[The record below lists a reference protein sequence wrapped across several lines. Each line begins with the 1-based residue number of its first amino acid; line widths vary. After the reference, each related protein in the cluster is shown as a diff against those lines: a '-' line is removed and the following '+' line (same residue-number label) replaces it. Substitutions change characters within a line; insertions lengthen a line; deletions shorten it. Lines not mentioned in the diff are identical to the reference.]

1 MNDKLRQLKT
11 FFESICIISY
21 TASLFKSEETII
33 KKINYPPSGQTVK
46 ISSES
51 AKQFATQ
58 VITWYH
64 QQGRKH
70 LPWQQ
75 NKTPYSVWVS
85 EIMLQQTQVTTVI
98 GYYERFMASFP
109 TISSLANA
117 DEDKVLHHWTGL
129 GYYARARNLHKAAK
143 LIDSEH
149 NGIFPEEIEQV
160 IALPGIGRSTAG
172 AILSLA
178 LNQHHPI
185 LDGNVKRVLARNY
198 LVEGYNGLAKF
209 DKALW
214 QLSEQLTPAEDTGFY
229 TQAMMDLGATVCT
242 RSKPTCELCPV
253 KTSCLALAT
262 SQQAEFPQKKP
273 KKKTP
278 EKNTIMVIPRVTT
291 ERGDKVLMEK
301 RPPAGI
307 WGGLWCFHEVS
318 NKSDI
323 THLLKTLGLKAT
335 ANKNAQQA
343 LTPFRHTFSHF
354 HLDISPIVIEC
365 TQIESEPNSNTNNPK
380 INDQEISEPRKQ
392 KWYDLHNEAS
402 VGLAASTKKLI
413 GLLQSY

>member
-1 MNDKLRQLKT
+1 MK
-11 FFESICIISY
+11 F
-21 TASLFKSEETII
+21 TII
-33 KKINYPPSGQTVK
+33 NTP
-46 ISSES
+46 ISLLSQKVQISTDS

-58 VITWYH
+58 VVTWYH
-64 QQGRKH
+64 HQGRKH

-75 NKTPYSVWVS
+75 NKTPYSVWIS
-85 EIMLQQTQVTTVI
+85 EIMLQQTQVATVI
-98 GYYERFMASFP
+98 PYYQRFMSSFP

-117 DEDKVLHHWTGL
+117 DEDNVLHHWTGL

-143 LIDSEH
+143 LIDSEYS
-149 NGIFPEEIEQV
+149 GVFPEEIEKV

-172 AILSLA
+172 AILSLS

-214 QLSEQLTPAEDTGFY
+214 QLSEILTPATDTGFY

-242 RSKPTCELCPV
+242 RSKPTCELCPI
-253 KTSCLALAT
+253 KTSCLAMASSL
-262 SQQAEFPQKKP
+262 QANFPQKKP

-278 EKNTIMVIPRVTT
+278 VKSTIMVIPRVTT
-291 ERGDKVLMEK
+291 ATNDKVLMEK
-301 RPPAGI
+301 RPPTGI

-318 NKSDI
+318 NKSEIDN
-323 THLLKTLGLKAT
+323 LLQSLGLKVSA
-335 ANKNAQQA
+335 KQDSLQE
-343 LTPFRHTFSHF
+343 LTTFRHTFSHF
-354 HLDISPIVIEC
+354 HLDISPIIIDCTHIELSSL
-365 TQIESEPNSNTNNPK
+365 TQINN
-380 INDQEISEPRKQ
+380 QEISEPRKQ
-392 KWYDLHNEAS
+392 KWYDLHSKAN

-413 GLLQSY
+413 GLLQEH

>member
-1 MNDKLRQLKT
+1 MK
-11 FFESICIISY
+11 FIIINTQIPPVSPQ
-21 TASLFKSEETII
+21 ETI
-33 KKINYPPSGQTVK
+33 

-58 VITWYH
+58 IISWYH
-64 QQGRKH
+64 HQGRKN

-98 GYYERFMASFP
+98 AYYQRFMESFP
-109 TISSLANA
+109 TITSLANA
-117 DEDKVLHHWTGL
+117 DEDNVLHHWTGL

-143 LIDSEH
+143 LIDSEY
-149 NGIFPEEIEQV
+149 NGKFPEDIEQV

-172 AILSLA
+172 AILSLS

-198 LVEGYNGLAKF
+198 LIEGYNGLAKF

-214 QLSEQLTPAEDTGFY
+214 KLSEVLTPAVDTGFY

-242 RSKPTCELCPV
+242 RSKPNCEICPV
-253 KTSCLALAT
+253 KTSCLAMAC
-262 SQQAEFPQKKP
+262 SEQANFPQKKP
-273 KKKTP
+273 KKKIP
-278 EKNTIMVIPRVTT
+278 EKSTIMVIPRITKTT
-291 ERGDKVLMEK
+291 SDVVLMEK

-307 WGGLWCFHEVS
+307 WGGLWCFYEVS
-318 NKSDI
+318 NKDEIAS
-323 THLLKTLGLKAT
+323 LLKSLDLRPVTI
-335 ANKNAQQA
+335 ANSQQE
-343 LTPFRHTFSHF
+343 LTTFRHTFSHF
-354 HLDISPIVIEC
+354 HLDISPIVIDCMQIETDEL
-365 TQIESEPNSNTNNPK
+365 TQINS
-380 INDQEISEPRKQ
+380 QEISEPRKQ
-392 KWYDLHNEAS
+392 KWYDLLSEAN

-413 GLLQSY
+413 GLLQDI